1 MAFYAVSVSKIY
13 KNLFPLSLR
22 IKIRIFSFTTLIGS
36 LQNEINANELL
47 IRIILRKKMQQAYD

>member
-47 IRIILRKKMQQAYD
+47 IRIILRKKMQQTYD